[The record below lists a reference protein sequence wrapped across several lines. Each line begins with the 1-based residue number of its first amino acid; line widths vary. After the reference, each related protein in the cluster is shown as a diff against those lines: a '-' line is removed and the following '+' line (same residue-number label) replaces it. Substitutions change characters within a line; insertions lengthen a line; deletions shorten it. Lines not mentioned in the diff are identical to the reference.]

1 MREDGKG
8 RSGINDLIVGHCV
21 DAPGRAGVIDQAAEV
36 GGQGA
41 FGPQQAIGGEG
52 QGLLAP
58 QAQTE
63 AAHHAVGVRG
73 DGAEPL
79 LPGALLKEFIGG
91 DENAPGE
98 TGVLGHLKGHA
109 QDDIA
114 GLAEGLGQEFVV
126 LRIAGVGEQDVK
138 DDETRPRGL

>member
-1 MREDGKG
+1 VRG
-8 RSGINDLIVGHCV
+8 RVSL
-21 DAPGRAGVIDQAAEV
+21 PPR
-36 GGQGA
+36 
-41 FGPQQAIGGEG
+41 
-52 QGLLAP
+52 
-58 QAQTE
+58 AQTE

-114 GLAEGLGQEFVV
+114 GLPEGLGQELVIPRF
-126 LRIAGVGEQDVK
+126 AGVGEQI
-138 DDETRPRGL
+138 RQR